1 MKGIVLAGGT
11 GSRLWPLT
19 LATSKQLLPVHDKP
33 MIYYPISTLMMAGI
47 EKILIIST
55 PNDIDRFQDLL
66 GDGSHLGIEFS
77 YAVQPEPKGIAQA
90 FTIGEKFIGNDNVAL
105 ILGDNILVGNKVG
118 TNLRAHGEISG
129 GLIFAARVTDP
140 ERYGVIELDSEGHAV
155 SIEEKPTNPKSNLAI
170 PGLYFYDNSVI
181 ELSKSLLPSLRGEL
195 EISSINEKYLELKKL
210 KVSLLP
216 RGTVWMDAGTI
227 ESLHEATSF
236 IQAIENRQRL
246 KIGCIEEIAWR
257 NNWIDDNQLLEISMN
272 LGNNDYSN
280 YLKTLLE
287 KNESDS

>member
-66 GDGSHLGIEFS
+66 GDGSRLGIEFS

-105 ILGDNILVGNKVG
+105 VLGDNILVGNKVG

-140 ERYGVIELDSEGHAV
+140 ERYGVIELDSEGRAV
-155 SIEEKPTNPKSNLAI
+155 SIEEKPTSPKSNLAI

-181 ELSKSLLPSLRGEL
+181 ELSKSLVPSLRGEL
-195 EISSINEKYLELKKL
+195 EISAINEKYLELNKL
-210 KVSLLP
+210 KVTLLP

-227 ESLHEATSF
+227 ESLHEATSY

-257 NNWIDDNQLLEISMN
+257 NNWIEDNQLLEISMN
-272 LGNNDYSN
+272 LGNNDYAN

-287 KNESDS
+287 KNESNS

>member
-66 GDGSHLGIEFS
+66 GDGSQLGIEFS

-90 FTIGEKFIGNDNVAL
+90 FTIGEKFIGNDKVAL

-118 TNLRAHGEISG
+118 TNLRTHGEISG

-140 ERYGVIELDSEGHAV
+140 ERYGVIELDSDGRAV
-155 SIEEKPTNPKSNLAI
+155 SIEEKPTSPKSNLAI

-236 IQAIENRQRL
+236 IQTIENRQKL

-272 LGNNDYSN
+272 LGNNDYAN

>member
-19 LATSKQLLPVHDKP
+19 LATSKQLLPVYDKP

-47 EKILIIST
+47 KKILIIST
-55 PNDIDRFQDLL
+55 PRDIDNFKDLL
-66 GDGSHLGIEFS
+66 GDGSTLGIEFS

-90 FTIGEKFIGNDNVAL
+90 FLVGEKFIGDDGVAL

-118 TNLRAHGEISG
+118 TNLKAYGEISG

-140 ERYGVIELDSEGHAV
+140 ARYGVIELDSEGRAV
-155 SIEEKPTNPKSNLAI
+155 SIEEKPANPKSNLAI

-181 ELSKSLLPSLRGEL
+181 ELSKSLVPSARGEL

-210 KVSLLP
+210 TVSLLP

-227 ESLHEATSF
+227 KSLHEATSY
-236 IQAIENRQRL
+236 IQAIENRQQL
-246 KIGCIEEIAWR
+246 KIGCLEEIAWR
-257 NNWIDDNQLLEISMN
+257 NLWIDDNQLLKIASN
-272 LGNNDYSN
+272 LGNNDYAN
-280 YLKTLLE
+280 YLKTIS
-287 KNESDS
+287 KDSELNS